1 MAKTDANDVFEQ
13 TSFLYGG
20 NAQFIEQLQA
30 AYEKDPGSVDP
41 EWRAFFD
48 QLGDNADDVQR
59 KASGP
64 SWARKDWP
72 QAANGELV
80 SALDGDWPAV
90 EKVMGGKIAAKA
102 VQKGESIDTDALR
115 KATLDSVRALMMIRA
130 YRMRGHLIARPR
142 SAEPAREGTSTRSLT
157 RLLMA
162 SGRRHGPGN
171 LHRQRAGA
179 GYATIREMLDILKRP
194 TARRWAWSSCT
205 SPTREEKSW
214 IQERIEGPDKGVDFT
229 ADGQEGDP
237 ATS

>member
-102 VQKGESIDTDALR
+102 VQKA
-115 KATLDSVRALMMIRA
+115 RASTP
-130 YRMRGHLIARPR
+130 MRCA
-142 SAEPAREGTSTRSLT
+142 
-157 RLLMA
+157 
-162 SGRRHGPGN
+162 
-171 LHRQRAGA
+171 RQRS
-179 GYATIREMLDILKRP
+179 IRC
-194 TARRWAWSSCT
+194 ARS
-205 SPTREEKSW
+205 
-214 IQERIEGPDKGVDFT
+214 
-229 ADGQEGDP
+229 
-237 ATS
+237 